1 MRDKQMVQSER
12 SQKDP
17 EDVVKFL
24 VGVDQNARIPLQ
36 REPCAAISL
45 LHTACSCVGAYQ
57 S

>member
-12 SQKDP
+12 SEKGL
-17 EDVVKFL
+17 EGLVKPL
-24 VGVDQNARIPLQ
+24 IGVDQNARIPLQ

>member
-1 MRDKQMVQSER
+1 MRDEQTVQSKR

-17 EDVVKFL
+17 EDVVKLL
-24 VGVDQNARIPLQ
+24 VEVDQNARIPLQ

-45 LHTACSCVGAYQ
+45 LHTACSFVGAYQ